1 MELSGIYAAMLTPLT
16 EKGEVDIPALKRMI
30 DFYIEKNI
38 SGVFAVSSV
47 GEAAH
52 FDSEETRTILE
63 TVKAAS
69 NGKLQLLAGVTATA
83 SSTAIEIGKIAEKL
97 GYDGIVSAPP
107 YFYQPSDDAVLAYFE
122 DINDHVDLPLIVY
135 NVPLFA
141 PALSKELLVSIAKLE
156 NVVGVKESS
165 GNLVDVLHILDMLK
179 NEKLETS
186 FLIGREEMYLSSLI
200 AGTNGCMVATAG
212 IIPEAYQ
219 KIEELYLAGKISQ
232 AAEVQ
237 NAILPLLRECFKVN
251 FPAGFKIAL
260 AARGLNTP
268 LHVKRKLSEQE
279 QQDLARSSEAIKQEV
294 AKILAF
300 VSNY

>member
-16 EKGEVDIPALKRMI
+16 EKGGVDIPALKRMI

-63 TVKAAS
+63 TVKTAS
-69 NGKLQLLAGVTATA
+69 NGKLQVLAGVTATT
-83 SSTAIEIGKIAEKL
+83 SSTAIEIGKIAEQL

-200 AGTNGCMVATAG
+200 AGANGCMVATAG

-219 KIEELYLAGKISQ
+219 KIEELYLAGRISE

-260 AARGLNTP
+260 AARGLDTP

-300 VSNY
+300 VGNY

>member
-1 MELSGIYAAMLTPLT
+1 MDLKGVYAAMLTPLT
-16 EKGEVDIPALKRMI
+16 EEGGVDIPALKRMI
-30 DFYIEKNI
+30 NFYIEKGI
-38 SGVFAVSSV
+38 SGIFAVSSV

-52 FDSEETRTILE
+52 FDVDEAETILE
-63 TVKAAS
+63 TVKVAS
-69 NGKLQLLAGVTATA
+69 GDKLQLFAGVTATA
-83 SSTAIEIGKIAEKL
+83 SSTAIKIGKIAERL

-107 YFYQPSDDAVLAYFE
+107 YFYQPSEDAILAYFE
-122 DINDHVDLPLIVY
+122 DINDQVELPLIIY

-141 PALSKELLVSIAKLE
+141 PALSKELLVKVAKLK

-179 NEKLETS
+179 NEKLDTS

-200 AGTNGCMVATAG
+200 AGADGCMVATAG

-219 KIEELYLAGKISQ
+219 KIEELYLAGRISE

-237 NAILPLLRECFKVN
+237 NSILPLLRECFKVN

-268 LHVKRKLSEQE
+268 VYVKRKLSDQE
-279 QQDLARSSEAIKQEV
+279 QQELARSTETIKQEV
-294 AKILAF
+294 ARILAF
-300 VSNY
+300 VGTY

>member
-1 MELSGIYAAMLTPLT
+1 MDLKGIYAAMLTPLT
-16 EKGEVDIPALKRMI
+16 EEGGVDVPALERMI
-30 DFYIEKNI
+30 AFYVDKGI

-52 FDSEETRTILE
+52 FDTKEARTILE

-69 NGKLQLLAGVTATA
+69 EDKLQLFAGVTATT
-83 SSTAIEIGKIAEKL
+83 SSTAVEVGKIAEEL

-107 YFYQPSDDAVLAYFE
+107 YFYQPSDDAILAYFE
-122 DINDHVDLPLIVY
+122 DINDQVDLPLIVY

-141 PALSKELLVSIAKLE
+141 PALSKELLVEVAKLT

-179 NEKLETS
+179 DEQLDTS

-200 AGTNGCMVATAG
+200 AGADGCMVATAG

-219 KIEELYLAGKISQ
+219 KIEELYLAGRISE

-237 NAILPLLRECFKVN
+237 QAILPLLRECFKVN
-251 FPAGFKIAL
+251 FPAGFKVAL
-260 AARGLNTP
+260 AARGLDTP
-268 LHVKRKLSEQE
+268 LYVKRKMSEQE
-279 QQDLARSSEAIKQEV
+279 QQELARSAETIKQEV
-294 AKILAF
+294 ARILAF
-300 VSNY
+300 VGTY

>member
-1 MELSGIYAAMLTPLT
+1 MLTPLT
-16 EKGEVDIPALKRMI
+16 EEGGVDVPALERMI
-30 DFYIEKNI
+30 AFYVDKGI

-52 FDSEETRTILE
+52 FDTKEARTILE

-69 NGKLQLLAGVTATA
+69 EDKLQLFAGVTATT
-83 SSTAIEIGKIAEKL
+83 SSTAVEVGKIAEEL

-107 YFYQPSDDAVLAYFE
+107 YFYQPSDDAILAYFE
-122 DINDHVDLPLIVY
+122 DINDQVDLPLIVY

-141 PALSKELLVSIAKLE
+141 PALSKELLVEVAKLT

-179 NEKLETS
+179 DEQLDTS

-200 AGTNGCMVATAG
+200 AGADGCMVATAG

-219 KIEELYLAGKISQ
+219 KIEELYLAGRISE

-237 NAILPLLRECFKVN
+237 QAILPLLRECFKVN
-251 FPAGFKIAL
+251 FPAGFKVAL
-260 AARGLNTP
+260 AARGLDTP
-268 LHVKRKLSEQE
+268 LYVKRKMSEQE
-279 QQDLARSSEAIKQEV
+279 QQELARSAETIKQEV
-294 AKILAF
+294 ARILAF
-300 VSNY
+300 VGTY